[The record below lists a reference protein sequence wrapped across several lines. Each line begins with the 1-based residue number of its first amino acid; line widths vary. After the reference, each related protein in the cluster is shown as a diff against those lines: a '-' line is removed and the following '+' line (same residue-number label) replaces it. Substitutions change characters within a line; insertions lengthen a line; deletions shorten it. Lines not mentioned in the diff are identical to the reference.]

1 MNAVGATSLS
11 FDNTTTITPG
21 ALSASVNASPNPVS
35 AGQVVTLT
43 CKTAGGTPPYTYAWT
58 LGDGSTST
66 ASSLSHMYS
75 TPGAMAVVCTVTDN
89 LSVQASAT
97 ITVMVN

>member
-75 TPGAMAVVCTVTDN
+75 TPGAMAGVCTP
-89 LSVQASAT
+89 SAKSWLPT
-97 ITVMVN
+97 AGPNT